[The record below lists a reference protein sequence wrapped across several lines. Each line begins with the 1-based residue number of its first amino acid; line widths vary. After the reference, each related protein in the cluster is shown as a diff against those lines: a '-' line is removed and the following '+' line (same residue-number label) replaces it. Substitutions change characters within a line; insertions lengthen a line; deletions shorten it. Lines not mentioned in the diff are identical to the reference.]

1 MRNPN
6 LALQNLAGEKLRPG
20 AAPAGARL
28 RETERMLSPFEV
40 DVLLSSSGLFGGR
53 ERRVLTDFQD
63 NHSGD
68 FHLFRI
74 F

>member
-1 MRNPN
+1 MRSST
-6 LALQNLAGEKLRPG
+6 
-20 AAPAGARL
+20 AAARF

-40 DVLLSSSGLFGGR
+40 DALLTSSGLFGGR

-74 F
+74 Y

>member
-6 LALQNLAGEKLRPG
+6 LALQNLAGEKQRP
-20 AAPAGARL
+20 ASPSVRF

-40 DVLLSSSGLFGGR
+40 DALLASSGLFGSR
-53 ERRVLTDFQD
+53 ERRVLTDFRD

-74 F
+74 Y

>member
-6 LALQNLAGEKLRPG
+6 LALQNLAGEKLRPD
-20 AAPAGARL
+20 AAPTGARF

-40 DVLLSSSGLFGGR
+40 DVLLSSSGLFSGR

>member
-6 LALQNLAGEKLRPG
+6 LALQNLAGEKLRPV
-20 AAPAGARL
+20 APTGARF

-40 DVLLSSSGLFGGR
+40 DVLLSSSGLFAGR

-63 NHSGD
+63 NHSEA
-68 FHLFRI
+68 HLFRI

>member
-6 LALQNLAGEKLRPG
+6 LALQNLAGEKQRP
-20 AAPAGARL
+20 ASSASVRF

-40 DVLLSSSGLFGGR
+40 DALLASSGLFGSR
-53 ERRVLTDFQD
+53 ERRVLTDFRD

-74 F
+74 Y

>member
-6 LALQNLAGEKLRPG
+6 RALQNLAGEKQRP
-20 AAPAGARL
+20 ASSAGVRF

-40 DVLLSSSGLFGGR
+40 DALLANSGLFGGR
-53 ERRVLTDFQD
+53 ERRLSDFQD

>member
-6 LALQNLAGEKLRPG
+6 LSLQNLPGERQRP
-20 AAPAGARL
+20 ASSRVRF

-40 DVLLSSSGLFGGR
+40 DALLTSSGLFGGR
-53 ERRVLTDFQD
+53 ERRVLSDFQD
-63 NHSGD
+63 NHTRD

-74 F
+74 Y

>member
-6 LALQNLAGEKLRPG
+6 LALQNLAGEKQRP
-20 AAPAGARL
+20 ASSAGVRF

-40 DVLLSSSGLFGGR
+40 DALLTSSGLFGGR
-53 ERRVLTDFQD
+53 ERRVLTDFRD

-74 F
+74 Y

>member
-6 LALQNLAGEKLRPG
+6 VSLQNLAGEKQRPASPTG
-20 AAPAGARL
+20 VRF

-40 DVLLSSSGLFGGR
+40 DALLTSSGRFGGR
-53 ERRVLTDFQD
+53 GRVLSDFQD

-74 F
+74 Y